1 MRSKVRP
8 TERYYSMSPSRPP
21 RKARRTVLAPNRVTF
36 GETAGTVERAKMSA
50 VRELYRPSLAT
61 LTDLYELTMGSGYLA
76 TGLADRQAVFT
87 LSFRSLPF
95 GGGYAL
101 AAGLDDAL
109 EILEHLRFEP
119 EDIDHLRGL
128 TGVTGKPLFPPEFL
142 ALLESFSFVCDVD
155 AIPEGTVVFGNEPLV
170 RVSGPL
176 LQAQLVESLLLT
188 VIGFQTLVATKAAR
202 VVEAA
207 GGGAILEFGLR
218 RAQGPDGALSAARA
232 AYIGGV
238 SATSNVLAGRLH
250 GIPVRGT
257 HAHSWVQVFGD
268 EQTAFDAYA
277 EAQPDNVTLLV
288 DTYDSLTGVA
298 HAIETGKKLRAHGRT
313 LDAIRLDSGD
323 LAYLSI
329 EARRILDEAG
339 FTETKIVASND
350 LDEHTIASLREQG
363 ARIDIWGV
371 GTRLDTAF
379 DQPALGCVY
388 KLTAVRDADGSWR
401 FPVKLSE
408 QSAKISTPGILGVRR
423 FVDATGRFRADMI
436 YDEGMSPDGLGGVI
450 VDPADVLHIRSIDPV
465 WSAQELVVPALRAG
479 RRVGPSPT
487 LDEIRDRA
495 RGQIAAVH
503 PAIRRLLNPHVYPVG
518 LERRLHERRVQL
530 VLERRLTQPL
540 R

>member
-1 MRSKVRP
+1 
-8 TERYYSMSPSRPP
+8 
-21 RKARRTVLAPNRVTF
+21 
-36 GETAGTVERAKMSA
+36 MSA

-61 LTDLYELTMGSGYLA
+61 LTDLYELTMGAGYLS
-76 TGLADRQAVFT
+76 TGLSERRAVFT
-87 LSFRSLPF
+87 LSFRGLPF
-95 GGGYAL
+95 GGGYAV

-109 EILEHLRFEP
+109 EILENLRFDP
-119 EDIDHLRGL
+119 EDLEHLASLR
-128 TGVTGKPLFPPEFL
+128 GVTGKPLFGPEFL
-142 ALLESFSFVCDVD
+142 ALLGSLRFTCDVD

-202 VVEAA
+202 VVQAA

-268 EQTAFDAYA
+268 EQAAFDAYA
-277 EAQPDNVTLLV
+277 DAQPDNITLLV
-288 DTYDSLTGVA
+288 DTYDSLAGVA
-298 HAIETGKKLRAHGRT
+298 HAIETGKRLRARGRT

-329 EARRILDEAG
+329 EARRMLDEAG
-339 FTETKIVASND
+339 FTETQIVASND
-350 LDEHTIASLREQG
+350 LDEHLIESLREQG

-371 GTRLDTAF
+371 GTKLDTAF
-379 DQPALGCVY
+379 DQPALGAVY
-388 KLTAVRDADGSWR
+388 KLTAIREADGSWR

-408 QSAKISTPGILGVRR
+408 QTAKISTPGILGVRR
-423 FVDATGRFRADMI
+423 FSDQTGRIRADMI
-436 YDEGMSPDGLGGVI
+436 YDEGIPPQGPGGVI
-450 VDPADVLHIRSIDPV
+450 VDPADVLHMRSIDPS
-465 WSAQELVVPALRAG
+465 WEAQELVVPALRAG
-479 RRVGPSPT
+479 RRVAASPA
-487 LDEIRDRA
+487 LDDIRDRA
-495 RGQIAAVH
+495 RDQIGSLH
-503 PAIRRLLNPHVYPVG
+503 PGIRRLLNPHVYPVG
-518 LERRLHERRVQL
+518 LERRLNERRTQL
-530 VLERRLTQPL
+530 VLELRLP
-540 R
+540 RPVR